1 MPVLDFDKIKDDFS
15 LYNHRPRVFSWPVFG
30 TFLFALVF
38 FVFYKF
44 NQYVFP
50 WNTWQQAIGNARQFC
65 EMNREQLIVQPAN
78 TWSNLG
84 FIIVGWIFI
93 SVAKNDHKYFERAT
107 VNNLLAKFPGFTYL
121 IGFSTLYM
129 GIGSFLYHGTLTFPF
144 QKMDQTGMYFLLV
157 AFLSYNFFK
166 IFPIIK
172 FRGKSYVSNK
182 FFIVSAVIVQAIFYF
197 FLWKFPI
204 NILFPSLTLLFFITN
219 FILIH
224 KIKNTISVAGFL
236 KAAFVTL
243 LVAFSIWILD
253 ITDKLCSPTSI
264 FQGHALWHILC
275 ATSIFLCYLYYRSET
290 FLTKEDLQVVQN
302 DVELD

>member
-1 MPVLDFDKIKDDFS
+1 M
-15 LYNHRPRVFSWPVFG
+15 R
-30 TFLFALVF
+30 
-38 FVFYKF
+38 
-44 NQYVFP
+44 
-50 WNTWQQAIGNARQFC
+50 
-65 EMNREQLIVQPAN
+65 
-78 TWSNLG
+78 
-84 FIIVGWIFI
+84 
-93 SVAKNDHKYFERAT
+93 
-107 VNNLLAKFPGFTYL
+107 
-121 IGFSTLYM
+121 
-129 GIGSFLYHGTLTFPF
+129 
-144 QKMDQTGMYFLLV
+144 
-157 AFLSYNFFK
+157 
-166 IFPIIK
+166 IIK